1 MDGKAFSWVVLVA
14 VLLLSASCGAQ
25 PTATPDVKATQ
36 GAEATATK
44 LAEPAA
50 TAVPQPTA
58 TKIPTATPTPRPQ
71 LIIQRPGDGEVLD
84 TPTIP
89 IRGTAPSIR
98 ELIVNSYW
106 KIEIDYDGTF
116 SYDLPWKDMT
126 GQPNLLIFQATDVNG
141 RPVAALRTVYYKTRG
156 GAPGPG
162 AGPGAGPGSKP
173 TPGAPPPTPVRIT
186 QPVKLTEKTATED
199 LEIVRTEPVA
209 LQAGHKYKVE
219 FKSTAG
225 ATHFRAEW
233 TQVYAASLAVGQETA
248 TQQGTWEGNTPAW
261 VDVKSPIPNP
271 AAWALVVAAGCESGR
286 LTVTVWEVP

>member
-1 MDGKAFSWVVLVA
+1 MDGKAFSWVVLFA

-36 GAEATATK
+36 SAGATATK
-44 LAEPAA
+44 LAEPTA
-50 TAVPQPTA
+50 TAVPEPTA
-58 TKIPTATPTPRPQ
+58 TKVPTATPTPRPQ

-116 SYDLPWKDMT
+116 SYDFPWKDMS
-126 GQPNLLIFQATDVNG
+126 GQPNLLVFQATDVNG

-162 AGPGAGPGSKP
+162 PGPGAGPGTKP
-173 TPGAPPPTPVRIT
+173 ASGAPPPTPVRIT

-199 LEIVRTEPVA
+199 LETVRTEPVL
-209 LQAGHKYKVE
+209 LQAGHKYRVE
-219 FKSTAG
+219 FKSTGGTTQFQAN
-225 ATHFRAEW
+225 W
-233 TQVYAASLAVGQETA
+233 TQVLRIGQETA
-248 TQQGTWEGNTPAW
+248 TQQGTWEGNTPAS

-271 AAWALVVAAGCESGR
+271 DVWVFSVTALCGSGR